1 MRDRFLTKKDAFYDI
16 IIWQLIILSEK
27 RPNPMIKIIK
37 PQVEAE
43 LRAFVGADAYI
54 HSEATS
60 FVFVRNFK
68 VKVTHAFIAGEGPFR
83 AALRFDGHGWL
94 RIEALTHYEVDEN
107 GRLLLAGYDDR
118 GRMNVALHLGKEPF
132 PE

>member
-1 MRDRFLTKKDAFYDI
+1 MM
-16 IIWQLIILSEK
+16 
-27 RPNPMIKIIK
+27 NKISK

-43 LRAFVGADAYI
+43 LRKFVGADVYV

-68 VKVTHAFIAGEGPFR
+68 VNVTEALIAGEGRYR

-94 RIEALTHYEVDEN
+94 RMEELTHYEVDGR

-118 GRMNVALHLGKEPF
+118 GRMNVALHLGREPF

>member
-1 MRDRFLTKKDAFYDI
+1 MNPIDR
-16 IIWQLIILSEK
+16 SE
-27 RPNPMIKIIK
+27 
-37 PQVEAE
+37 VEDL
-43 LRAFVGADAYI
+43 LRTYIGEEIYI

-60 FVFVRNFK
+60 YVFVRNFR
-68 VKVTHAFIAGEGPFR
+68 VKLMQAFVAGEGPFR
-83 AALRFDGHGWL
+83 IAFRFDQIGWL
-94 RIEALTHYEVDEN
+94 RMEALTHVEEDRE

>member
-1 MRDRFLTKKDAFYDI
+1 
-16 IIWQLIILSEK
+16 
-27 RPNPMIKIIK
+27 MIKITSSK
-37 PQVEAE
+37 VEAE
-43 LRAFVGADAYI
+43 LQAFIGNDVYI

-68 VKVTHAFIAGEGPFR
+68 VHVTHAFLAGEGPFR

-94 RIEALTHYEVDEN
+94 RMEALTHYEIDAN
-107 GRLLLAGYDDR
+107 HRLLLAGYDDR
-118 GRMNVALHLGKEPF
+118 GRMNVALHIGKEPF

>member
-1 MRDRFLTKKDAFYDI
+1 
-16 IIWQLIILSEK
+16 
-27 RPNPMIKIIK
+27 MIQITK

-43 LRAFVGADAYI
+43 LKSFVGEDVYI

-68 VKVTHAFIAGEGPFR
+68 IKVTHAYIAGEGPFR

-94 RIEALTHYEVDEN
+94 RMEALTHYEIDEY
-107 GRLLLAGYDDR
+107 GRLLLAGYDDK
-118 GRMNVALHLGKEPF
+118 GRMHAALHLGKEPF

>member
-1 MRDRFLTKKDAFYDI
+1 
-16 IIWQLIILSEK
+16 
-27 RPNPMIKIIK
+27 MIKIIR
-37 PQVEAE
+37 PQVEVE
-43 LRAFVGADAYI
+43 LRTFVGADAYI

-68 VKVTHAFIAGEGPFR
+68 VKVTHAYIAGEGPFR

-94 RIEALTHYEVDEN
+94 RMEALTHYEVDEN
-107 GRLLLAGYDDR
+107 GCLLLAGYDDR

>member
-1 MRDRFLTKKDAFYDI
+1 
-16 IIWQLIILSEK
+16 
-27 RPNPMIKIIK
+27 MIKINK
-37 PQVEAE
+37 PQAEAE
-43 LRAFVGADAYI
+43 LRRFVGTEAYV

-68 VKVTHAFIAGEGPFR
+68 VKVTHAYLAGEAPSFR

-94 RIEALTHYEVDEN
+94 RMEALTHFETDEY

-118 GRMNVALHLGKEPF
+118 GRMHTALHLGKEPF

>member
-1 MRDRFLTKKDAFYDI
+1 
-16 IIWQLIILSEK
+16 
-27 RPNPMIKIIK
+27 MIPINRME
-37 PQVEAE
+37 VEAE
-43 LRAFVGADAYI
+43 LRKFVGSEVYI

-60 FVFVRNFK
+60 FMFVRNFK
-68 VKVTHAFIAGEGPFR
+68 VRVTHAFIAGEESFR

-94 RIEALTHYEVDEN
+94 RMEALTHFEADGQ

-118 GRMNVALHLGKEPF
+118 GRMNIALHIGREPF

>member
-1 MRDRFLTKKDAFYDI
+1 
-16 IIWQLIILSEK
+16 
-27 RPNPMIKIIK
+27 MIKISK
-37 PQVEAE
+37 SKVEAE
-43 LRAFVGADAYI
+43 LRGFIGADVYI

-68 VKVTHAFIAGEGPFR
+68 VNVTDSFIAGEGPYR
-83 AALRFDGHGWL
+83 VALRFDGHGWL
-94 RIEALTHYEVDEN
+94 RMEALTHYEGDEN
-107 GRLLLAGYDDR
+107 RLLLAGYDDR

>member
-1 MRDRFLTKKDAFYDI
+1 MKPID
-16 IIWQLIILSEK
+16 
-27 RPNPMIKIIK
+27 K
-37 PQVEAE
+37 PQVEAA
-43 LRAFVGADAYI
+43 LRAFAGAEAYI

-68 VKVTHAFIAGEGPFR
+68 IHITEALLAGDGASYR
-83 AALRFDGHGWL
+83 IALRFDGHGWL
-94 RIEALTHYEVDEN
+94 RMEALTHYTIDGQ
-107 GRLLLAGYDDR
+107 GRLIFAGYDDR

>member
-1 MRDRFLTKKDAFYDI
+1 
-16 IIWQLIILSEK
+16 
-27 RPNPMIKIIK
+27 MIPI
-37 PQVEAE
+37 QRTETEAE
-43 LRAFVGADAYI
+43 LRKFVGAEAYM

-68 VKVTHAFIAGEGPFR
+68 VRVTHAFIAGEGSYR

-94 RIEALTHYEVDEN
+94 RMEALTHYEVDGQ

-118 GRMNVALHLGKEPF
+118 GRMSVALHLGREPF

>member
-1 MRDRFLTKKDAFYDI
+1 
-16 IIWQLIILSEK
+16 
-27 RPNPMIKIIK
+27 MIKIIRS
-37 PQVEAE
+37 QVDTE
-43 LRAFVGADAYI
+43 LQAFVGNDVYI

-68 VKVTHAFIAGEGPFR
+68 VKVTHVFIAGDGPFR

-94 RIEALTHYEVDEN
+94 RMEALTHYEIDGN
-107 GRLLLAGYDDR
+107 GHLLLAGYDDR

>member
-1 MRDRFLTKKDAFYDI
+1 MNI
-16 IIWQLIILSEK
+16 IDKS
-27 RPNPMIKIIK
+27 
-37 PQVEAE
+37 QVAQE
-43 LRAFVGADAYI
+43 LQNFVGADVYV

-60 FVFVRNFK
+60 YMFVRNFQIS
-68 VKVTHAFIAGEGPFR
+68 VTHAFIAGDGPYR
-83 AALRFDGHGWL
+83 AALRYDGHGWL
-94 RIEALTHYEVDEN
+94 RMEALTHYEVDAQ

>member
-1 MRDRFLTKKDAFYDI
+1 MD
-16 IIWQLIILSEK
+16 
-27 RPNPMIKIIK
+27 KINRSK
-37 PQVEAE
+37 VEAE
-43 LRAFVGADAYI
+43 LQAFIGTDVYI

-68 VKVTHAFIAGEGPFR
+68 VQVTHAFIAGEGPFR
-83 AALRFDGHGWL
+83 TGLRFDGHGWL
-94 RIEALTHYEVDEN
+94 RMEALTHYEIDAN

-118 GRMNVALHLGKEPF
+118 GRMNVALHVGKEPF

>member
-1 MRDRFLTKKDAFYDI
+1 
-16 IIWQLIILSEK
+16 
-27 RPNPMIKIIK
+27 MIKIIRS
-37 PQVEAE
+37 QVDTE
-43 LRAFVGADAYI
+43 LQAFVGNDVYI

-60 FVFVRNFK
+60 YVFVRNFK
-68 VKVTHAFIAGEGPFR
+68 VKVTHVFIAGDGPFR

-94 RIEALTHYEVDEN
+94 RMEALTHYEIDGN
-107 GRLLLAGYDDR
+107 GHLLLAGYDDR

>member
-1 MRDRFLTKKDAFYDI
+1 
-16 IIWQLIILSEK
+16 
-27 RPNPMIKIIK
+27 MIKITK

-43 LRAFVGADAYI
+43 LQTFLGAEAYI

-68 VKVTHAFIAGEGPFR
+68 VRVTDVFIAGEGPFR

-94 RIEALTHYEVDEN
+94 RMEALTHYEADGS

>member
-1 MRDRFLTKKDAFYDI
+1 MI
-16 IIWQLIILSEK
+16 PIL
-27 RPNPMIKIIK
+27 RQ
-37 PQVEAE
+37 QVEAE
-43 LRAFVGADAYI
+43 LRNFVGADAYI

-68 VKVTHAFIAGEGPFR
+68 VNITHAHVAGDGPFR
-83 AALRFDGHGWL
+83 VALRFDGHGWL
-94 RIEALTHYEVDEN
+94 RMEALTHYEVDGE

-118 GRMNVALHLGKEPF
+118 GRMNVALHVGKESF

>member
-1 MRDRFLTKKDAFYDI
+1 MKPIDR
-16 IIWQLIILSEK
+16 Q
-27 RPNPMIKIIK
+27 
-37 PQVEAE
+37 QVEAA
-43 LRAFVGADAYI
+43 LRAYTGADAYL

-68 VKVTHAFIAGEGPFR
+68 IHITDAYIAGEGSYR
-83 AALRFDGHGWL
+83 IALRFDGHGWL
-94 RIEALTHYEVDEN
+94 RTEALTHYEVDEQ
-107 GRLLLAGYDDR
+107 GRLILAGYDDR

>member
-1 MRDRFLTKKDAFYDI
+1 MVPI
-16 IIWQLIILSEK
+16 IRSKVE
-27 RPNPMIKIIK
+27 IKLQSFI
-37 PQVEAE
+37 
-43 LRAFVGADAYI
+43 GTDAYI

-94 RIEALTHYEVDEN
+94 RMEALTHYEIDEN
-107 GRLLLAGYDDR
+107 GCLLLAGYDDR
-118 GRMNVALHLGKEPF
+118 GRMNVALHIGREPF

>member
-1 MRDRFLTKKDAFYDI
+1 MIHI
-16 IIWQLIILSEK
+16 I
-27 RPNPMIKIIK
+27 RPL
-37 PQVEAE
+37 VEAE
-43 LRAFVGADAYI
+43 LQTFVGVDVFI

-68 VKVTHAFIAGEGPFR
+68 VTVTHAFIAGEGPFR
-83 AALRFDGHGWL
+83 VALRFDNYGWL
-94 RIEALTHYEVDEN
+94 RMEELTHYEIDGDN
-107 GRLLLAGYDDR
+107 RLLLAGYDDR